1 MSIIINETDNTLYG
15 TRTADT
21 DNIVFIPGSAI
32 TGPSDPTLYTSYNDF
47 IKNCGDHG
55 CEGSLTWEYI
65 ANMLLAGFPVLFQ
78 RITHSGTATTSPTE
92 LVKHAKLDVR
102 TSNNPTPNPDPSQ
115 IDFVVPSGDL
125 LGKTVSDLSNNN
137 IEFNENLVSGTLK
150 YVSNYTGFSSNP
162 SEQEGYFFPF
172 KLDTSGKS
180 IDKTIATF
188 EVVGGSGKKVNFDKS
203 DFISIVFLGKTEDE
217 AKSKSVKVVVD
228 WNGDGTKIEEIIN
241 LSELV
246 YESNTVTV
254 SENDLVKEYTK
265 DELLTM
271 KKEEIIK
278 VAESRGIEV
287 SGTKEAMADQI
298 VASYEN

>member
-1 MSIIINETDNTLYG
+1 MNKMIEIINTSDKELEFQMYGINLFRTIVPGESIKVQINSDLEDLYYNKLVKNL
-15 TRTADT
+15 
-21 DNIVFIPGSAI
+21 NIKI
-32 TGPSDPTLYTSYNDF
+32 N
-47 IKNCGDHG
+47 
-55 CEGSLTWEYI
+55 
-65 ANMLLAGFPVLFQ
+65 
-78 RITHSGTATTSPTE
+78 TTSEPDIPTVE
-92 LVKHAKLDVR
+92 NLKF
-102 TSNNPTPNPDPSQ
+102 
-115 IDFVVPSGDL
+115 IIPSGDL
-125 LGKTVSDLSNNN
+125 LGKTITDICTNLD
-137 IEFNENLVSGTLK
+137 IKENKASGTLK
-150 YVSNYTGFSSNP
+150 YVKDYTGFNSDP